1 MRPSRAPDWRN
12 LGVVLRTVLLVNAL
26 AAIALLARN
35 KTVVDPTLTTFDFLR
50 QRAGE
55 MSQAYAAVA
64 PHMPPDI
71 QRGLR
76 SAEMK
81 IPDDATA
88 ERYNRSY
95 AKMIEFVGRMHRAG
109 VPIVPGTDAIPGFT
123 LQRELE
129 LYVQAGMTPGE
140 ALQSATWTSAK
151 VARVLDDRGS
161 IEVGKRADLVLIDG
175 DPIANIADIRKVAL
189 VMKGDVAYYPSEI
202 HESLGIKP
210 FAAPVTAHGTAR

>member
-1 MRPSRAPDWRN
+1 MADLDFDSPAVQDF
-12 LGVVLRTVLLVNAL
+12 
-26 AAIALLARN
+26 IALLARN

-161 IEVGKRADLVLIDG
+161 IEVGKRADLVITHSNPLDKIENTIDTAYVMVNG
-175 DPIANIADIRKVAL
+175 RLYDANTLNEIGLRERKR
-189 VMKGDVAYYPSEI
+189 
-202 HESLGIKP
+202 
-210 FAAPVTAHGTAR
+210 ARFEFEPR